1 MSDYSLPTENETQP
15 QTQNFQ
21 LMPEDQ
27 TNLQQNPF
35 DTSKLE
41 VIKNQPKPKTTAL
54 VDIIKRK
61 KGLYA
66 KIKIAY
72 HKKIDQDIDN
82 GKKGLL
88 DMDKFIY
95 DLIEKGLK
103 V

>member
-27 TNLQQNPF
+27 TNPQQNPF

-88 DMDKFIY
+88 DIDKFIY

-103 V
+103 I